1 MITPHVSD
9 LVHVQRYI
17 SLIKINLFLCLF
29 LDFSL
34 SDWGTALKIDTTP
47 SSLTPEL
54 SALLMQQ
61 IGLGTQL
68 IDPACNRADDQYL
81 PSPGGWK
88 NGLFGIWFSVFNVKK
103 SSKQC

>member
-1 MITPHVSD
+1 
-9 LVHVQRYI
+9 
-17 SLIKINLFLCLF
+17 LIKISLFLCLF

-34 SDWGTALKIDTTP
+34 SDWGTALKIDTTR
-47 SSLTPEL
+47 SSLTSEL

-81 PSPGGWK
+81 PSSGGPSSGGWK

>member
-47 SSLTPEL
+47 SSLTSEL

-81 PSPGGWK
+81 PSSGGWK